1 MLNLLD
7 NDQTIMIPPPSLVL
21 HHHVG
26 STLTS
31 TIPVVTSGRGEEPS
45 SLFTPLEMNLVNSL
59 RLPARGGS
67 KTSGCAPR
75 LARGWQQPSGRR
87 YSSPGHRLP
96 TQQLR
101 RAPRLPP
108 HPAPLPAPLE
118 PPLARPWGPS
128 RRPRLPGSSRPPRPP
143 CRRRQVSANAP
154 TTWVNS
160 ASTRS
165 RPRRYPPRS
174 QPRAAWPGLGLPGVA
189 RVTRCTPTCGGR
201 CSDTACS

>member
-7 NDQTIMIPPPSLVL
+7 NDQTTMIPPPSLVL

-31 TIPVVTSGRGEEPS
+31 TIPVVTSGRGEERC

-87 YSSPGHRLP
+87 YSSPGHSLP
-96 TQQLR
+96 TQQQDETINRCARVGAVSDMRGGEKHSSDSPTLQ
-101 RAPRLPP
+101 APACSTSATPTLK
-108 HPAPLPAPLE
+108 ACC
-118 PPLARPWGPS
+118 PS
-128 RRPRLPGSSRPPRPP
+128 RRAASPSVRPSR
-143 CRRRQVSANAP
+143 SA
-154 TTWVNS
+154 
-160 ASTRS
+160 
-165 RPRRYPPRS
+165 
-174 QPRAAWPGLGLPGVA
+174 G
-189 RVTRCTPTCGGR
+189 
-201 CSDTACS
+201 